1 MNTILIV
8 DDHDAIRQGIRLIL
22 ELKGKDQGFQ
32 ILEASNGIQALKLIE
47 QAVPH
52 LAIVDLMMPEMDG
65 YELCKQL
72 AAQNINLPVIIL
84 TAKADAQSEAKLKS
98 IYTPKAFITKPVDN
112 NQLYETVNAVLEGKE
127 V

>member
-47 QAVPH
+47 QAVPQ
-52 LAIVDLMMPEMDG
+52 LAIVDLMMPEM
-65 YELCKQL
+65 E
-72 AAQNINLPVIIL
+72 
-84 TAKADAQSEAKLKS
+84 TTSS
-98 IYTPKAFITKPVDN
+98 PK
-112 NQLYETVNAVLEGKE
+112 Y
-127 V
+127 